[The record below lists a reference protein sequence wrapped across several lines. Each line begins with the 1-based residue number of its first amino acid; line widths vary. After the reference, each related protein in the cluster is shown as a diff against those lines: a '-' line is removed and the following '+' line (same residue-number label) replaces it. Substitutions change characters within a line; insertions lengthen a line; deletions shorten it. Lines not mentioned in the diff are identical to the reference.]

1 MAHRFPEEFLWGV
14 TPQMEPEDEAIL
26 RAGCVDFVSFS
37 YYSSRCISAH
47 PEKTGAMQTTNAA
60 KTLRNPHL
68 KASEWGWQIDPL
80 GLRIVLNNLY
90 DRYQLPLFIVEN
102 GLGARDTVEPDG
114 SIHDTYRID
123 YLREHIKAMEQAVNE
138 DGVDLI
144 GYTTWG
150 PTDLVASSTGQMSK
164 RYGFIY
170 VDMNDDGSGSKDR
183 SRKDSRRKDII
194 NQLCS
199 LQVESLLDTADLLD
213 EAPLDE
219 CAALLLGSR
228 RVAMFG
234 LNPNFAL
241 AELFKRKMLSIGRQ
255 VELPSQGDVGLL
267 AHSLDKYD
275 CAVIISYSG
284 NSPTTGALSVLPTL
298 KQRNVP
304 IIGITS
310 VGDNLLRQKADYT
323 LSISSYERLYSK
335 ISTFG
340 TENSILFILNV
351 LFSICFAADYDAN
364 LERKIGTARELEST
378 RRVTNEQALKET

>member
-1 MAHRFPEEFLWGV
+1 MNLLHKV
-14 TPQMEPEDEAIL
+14 EDAMMQY
-26 RAGCVDFVSFS
+26 GG
-37 YYSSRCISAH
+37 SSRRSIGDFILK
-47 PEKTGAMQTTNAA
+47 EKNDLHKYSLQEIADQTYTSKAA
-60 KTLRNPHL
+60 VVRFAQALGFSGWKEFV
-68 KASEWGWQIDPL
+68 KAFTEEQSYQAQHYSNIDANFP
-80 GLRIVLNNLY
+80 
-90 DRYQLPLFIVEN
+90 F
-102 GLGARDTVEPDG
+102 T
-114 SIHDTYRID
+114 
-123 YLREHIKAMEQAVNE
+123 
-138 DGVDLI
+138 
-144 GYTTWG
+144 
-150 PTDLVASSTGQMSK
+150 
-164 RYGFIY
+164 
-170 VDMNDDGSGSKDR
+170 
-183 SRKDSRRKDII
+183 KDSRRKDII

-199 LQVESLLDTADLLD
+199 LQVESLLDTADLLN

>member
-1 MAHRFPEEFLWGV
+1 MNLLHKVEEAMMQYG
-14 TPQMEPEDEAIL
+14 
-26 RAGCVDFVSFS
+26 G
-37 YYSSRCISAH
+37 SSRRSIGEFILK
-47 PEKTGAMQTTNAA
+47 EKNDLHKYSLQEIADQTYTSKAA
-60 KTLRNPHL
+60 VVRFAQALGFSGWKEFV
-68 KASEWGWQIDPL
+68 KAFTEEQSYQAQHYSNIDANFP
-80 GLRIVLNNLY
+80 
-90 DRYQLPLFIVEN
+90 F
-102 GLGARDTVEPDG
+102 T
-114 SIHDTYRID
+114 
-123 YLREHIKAMEQAVNE
+123 
-138 DGVDLI
+138 
-144 GYTTWG
+144 
-150 PTDLVASSTGQMSK
+150 
-164 RYGFIY
+164 
-170 VDMNDDGSGSKDR
+170 
-183 SRKDSRRKDII
+183 KDSRRKDII

-199 LQVESLLDTADLLD
+199 LQVESLLDTADLLN

>member
-1 MAHRFPEEFLWGV
+1 MYESAAQSGRSHDAVRRQFSPQHRRLHPEREKRSAQIQPAGNCRPDLHVQGGGGAV
-14 TPQMEPEDEAIL
+14 
-26 RAGCVDFVSFS
+26 RAGTGLFRLEGIRQSLYFTEEQS
-37 YYSSRCISAH
+37 YQAQHYS
-47 PEKTGAMQTTNAA
+47 N
-60 KTLRNPHL
+60 
-68 KASEWGWQIDPL
+68 IDANFP
-80 GLRIVLNNLY
+80 
-90 DRYQLPLFIVEN
+90 F
-102 GLGARDTVEPDG
+102 T
-114 SIHDTYRID
+114 
-123 YLREHIKAMEQAVNE
+123 
-138 DGVDLI
+138 
-144 GYTTWG
+144 
-150 PTDLVASSTGQMSK
+150 
-164 RYGFIY
+164 
-170 VDMNDDGSGSKDR
+170 
-183 SRKDSRRKDII
+183 KDSRRKDII

-199 LQVESLLDTADLLD
+199 LQVESLLDTADLLN

>member
-1 MAHRFPEEFLWGV
+1 MNLLHKVEEAMMQYG
-14 TPQMEPEDEAIL
+14 
-26 RAGCVDFVSFS
+26 G
-37 YYSSRCISAH
+37 SSRRSIGDFILK
-47 PEKTGAMQTTNAA
+47 EKNDLHKYSLQEIAGQTYTSKAA
-60 KTLRNPHL
+60 VVRFAQALGFSGWKEFV
-68 KASEWGWQIDPL
+68 KAFTEEQSYQAQHYSNIDANFP
-80 GLRIVLNNLY
+80 
-90 DRYQLPLFIVEN
+90 F
-102 GLGARDTVEPDG
+102 T
-114 SIHDTYRID
+114 
-123 YLREHIKAMEQAVNE
+123 
-138 DGVDLI
+138 
-144 GYTTWG
+144 
-150 PTDLVASSTGQMSK
+150 
-164 RYGFIY
+164 
-170 VDMNDDGSGSKDR
+170 
-183 SRKDSRRKDII
+183 KDSRRKDII

-199 LQVESLLDTADLLD
+199 LQVESLLDTADLLN

-323 LSISSYERLYSK
+323 LSISSYERLYIK

>member
-1 MAHRFPEEFLWGV
+1 MNLLHKVEEAMMQYG
-14 TPQMEPEDEAIL
+14 
-26 RAGCVDFVSFS
+26 G
-37 YYSSRCISAH
+37 SSRRSIGDFILK
-47 PEKTGAMQTTNAA
+47 EKNDLHKYSLQEIADQTYTSKAA
-60 KTLRNPHL
+60 VVRFAQALGFSGWKEFV
-68 KASEWGWQIDPL
+68 KALTEEQSYQAQHYSNIDANFP
-80 GLRIVLNNLY
+80 
-90 DRYQLPLFIVEN
+90 F
-102 GLGARDTVEPDG
+102 T
-114 SIHDTYRID
+114 
-123 YLREHIKAMEQAVNE
+123 
-138 DGVDLI
+138 
-144 GYTTWG
+144 
-150 PTDLVASSTGQMSK
+150 
-164 RYGFIY
+164 
-170 VDMNDDGSGSKDR
+170 
-183 SRKDSRRKDII
+183 KDSRRKDII

>member
-1 MAHRFPEEFLWGV
+1 MNLLHKVEEAMMQYG
-14 TPQMEPEDEAIL
+14 
-26 RAGCVDFVSFS
+26 G
-37 YYSSRCISAH
+37 SSRRSIGDFILK
-47 PEKTGAMQTTNAA
+47 EKNDLHKYSLQEIADQTYTSKAA
-60 KTLRNPHL
+60 VVRFAQALGFSGWKEFV
-68 KASEWGWQIDPL
+68 KAFTEEQSYQAQHYSNIDANFP
-80 GLRIVLNNLY
+80 
-90 DRYQLPLFIVEN
+90 F
-102 GLGARDTVEPDG
+102 T
-114 SIHDTYRID
+114 
-123 YLREHIKAMEQAVNE
+123 
-138 DGVDLI
+138 
-144 GYTTWG
+144 
-150 PTDLVASSTGQMSK
+150 
-164 RYGFIY
+164 
-170 VDMNDDGSGSKDR
+170 
-183 SRKDSRRKDII
+183 KDSRRKDII

-267 AHSLDKYD
+267 AHTLDKYD

>member
-1 MAHRFPEEFLWGV
+1 MNLLHKVEEAMMQYG
-14 TPQMEPEDEAIL
+14 
-26 RAGCVDFVSFS
+26 G
-37 YYSSRCISAH
+37 SSRRSIGDFILK
-47 PEKTGAMQTTNAA
+47 EKNDLHKYSLQEIADQTYTSKAA
-60 KTLRNPHL
+60 VVRFAQALGFSGWKEFV
-68 KASEWGWQIDPL
+68 KAFTEEQSYQAQHYSNIDANFP
-80 GLRIVLNNLY
+80 
-90 DRYQLPLFIVEN
+90 F
-102 GLGARDTVEPDG
+102 A
-114 SIHDTYRID
+114 
-123 YLREHIKAMEQAVNE
+123 
-138 DGVDLI
+138 
-144 GYTTWG
+144 
-150 PTDLVASSTGQMSK
+150 
-164 RYGFIY
+164 
-170 VDMNDDGSGSKDR
+170 
-183 SRKDSRRKDII
+183 KDSRRKDII

-298 KQRNVP
+298 KQCNVP

-378 RRVTNEQALKET
+378 RRVTNEQALKEI